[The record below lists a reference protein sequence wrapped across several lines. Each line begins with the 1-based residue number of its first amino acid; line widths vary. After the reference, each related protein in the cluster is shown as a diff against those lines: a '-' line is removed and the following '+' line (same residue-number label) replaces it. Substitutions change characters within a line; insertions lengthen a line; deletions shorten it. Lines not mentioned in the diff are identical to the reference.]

1 MRHSLNLA
9 ALLLAGQG
17 LISQLFIGQAH
28 AALIVYDDALRN
40 QHQDFSWATHNLSA
54 TTPVHGGNNSIRMV
68 PNSWSGL
75 LFVAADANQT
85 HVYKRA
91 RDYQALNFWIHGG
104 AGGGQRLR
112 ITFVLDGFPLAY
124 YDLGNGQP
132 GGVIAANT
140 WRQVTIPLSAA
151 GLTHTGFDGVMIQDF
166 SGATPGSLQGELFI
180 DDVSFS
186 DATANLPTGAP
197 ITVAIDT
204 NLDRHTVNPEIFGAS
219 YVSDAQR
226 AAGLMTIDR
235 WGGNSTTRYNWQ
247 TDVHSTAMDYFYQ
260 NIPSS
265 IANPA
270 ALPNGS
276 DADLFVQKNKAAG
289 LASLI
294 TIPTIGYTPKPGR
307 AKSWGFSV
315 AKYGA
320 QDQNEC
326 SIYNPVPP
334 WCSADAGS
342 GFCQNV
348 ANNSGFCVN
357 GKIVGNDPLD
367 TSIQVQPQ
375 FFGDWINHLKT
386 VFGAANAGGVRYYA
400 LDNEAMLWDS
410 THRDVHPAKV
420 TIDEVWNKGRAA
432 ASAIRASDASAKILG
447 PVTWGWCDLFY
458 SGADNC
464 APGSDYTSHGSKP
477 FVQWYLEQA
486 CTNPLPG
493 GAKIIDYLDLHYYPQ
508 GDAVA
513 GVQNAASDESPEAA
527 LRRLASVRE
536 LYDLNFVADSW
547 IGQTVKL
554 IPRAKAW
561 IQAACPA
568 IKLAITEYKWG
579 PDNGPSAAL
588 AQAEVLGIFAREG
601 VDMAQRWTAP
611 SDGSR
616 SEVAFKLY
624 RNFDGAGAKISG
636 DSVRAI
642 SSDVQTLNAF
652 AFESAAQPLYLV
664 LVNNDTL
671 PRPISLS
678 LNAARSGA
686 VRVKQ
691 YDGIGALT
699 SLSDLTIAGNTLN
712 AGILP
717 GRSMTLLIL
726 PSATGTEF
734 GDGFE
739 EN

>member
-1 MRHSLNLA
+1 MRNSLKIA
-9 ALLLAGQG
+9 ALLCAGHAQ
-17 LISQLFIGQAH
+17 
-28 AALIVYDDALRN
+28 AALLVYDDALRN

-54 TTPVHGGNNSIRMV
+54 TTPVHGGSNSIRMV

-75 LFVAADANQT
+75 LFVAADANQV
-85 HVYKRA
+85 HIYKRA

-124 YDLGNGQP
+124 YDVGNGQP
-132 GGVIAANT
+132 GGAIAANT
-140 WRQVTIPLSAA
+140 WRQVNIPLSAA

-180 DDVSFS
+180 DDISFI
-186 DATANLPTGAP
+186 DATATLPAGSA
-197 ITVAIDT
+197 INVAVDT
-204 NLDRHTVNPEIFGAS
+204 NLDRRAVNPEIFGAS

-265 IANPA
+265 IANPG

-307 AKSWGFSV
+307 TKSWGFSV

-334 WCSADAGS
+334 WCSSDAGN

-348 ANNSGFCVN
+348 ANNTGFCVN

-367 TSIQVQPQ
+367 TSVVAQPQ
-375 FFGDWINHLKT
+375 FFGDWITHLKT
-386 VFGAANAGGVRYYA
+386 VFGSANAGGVRYYA

-410 THRDVHPAKV
+410 THRDVHPSKV

-432 ASAIRASDASAKILG
+432 AAVIRASDAGAKILG

-464 APGSDYTSHGSKP
+464 APGNDYTSHGSKP
-477 FVQWYLEQA
+477 FVQWYLEQTCA
-486 CTNPLPG
+486 DPLPG
-493 GAKIIDYLDLHYYPQ
+493 GAKVIDYLDLHYYPQ
-508 GDAVA
+508 GDGVA
-513 GVQNAASDESPEAA
+513 SVQNAASDEAPDAA

-536 LYDLNFVADSW
+536 LFDPNFVADSW

-561 IQAACPA
+561 IQAACPS

-588 AQAEVLGIFAREG
+588 AQAEVLGVFAREG

-624 RNFDGAGAKISG
+624 RNFDGAGGKIAG
-636 DSVRAI
+636 DSVRATASDTQAL
-642 SSDVQTLNAF
+642 SSF
-652 AFESAAQPLYLV
+652 AFEAPGQPLYLV
-664 LVNNDTL
+664 LVNNATQ
-671 PRPISLS
+671 PRPVSLS

-691 YDGIGALT
+691 YDGIGAIA
-699 SLSDLTIAGNTLN
+699 SLSDLTIAGSTLN
-712 AGILP
+712 AGTVP

-726 PSATGTEF
+726 PGAAGTEF
-734 GDGFE
+734 RDGFE
-739 EN
+739 GN